1 VFGVISAAATR
12 SPSLCPHSGS
22 SPLLLLRCRP
32 RRRRMGRRA
41 GGGAT
46 TADREESWR
55 RSALTT
61 HHLCPS
67 VGERNHHH
75 GAIDL
80 PAACSEFRRQLLRE
94 KRIEWRLDASCSGRW
109 GGLSSSVRSASS
121 PCVRKREGGEKA
133 LQREPQLGGD
143 LELRQLRRGCVGA

>member
-1 VFGVISAAATR
+1 MLPCGPRPCTRVRGHLRRRHAVPVLVPALGVISIA
-12 SPSLCPHSGS
+12 SSSLPSS
-22 SPLLLLRCRP
+22 
-32 RRRRMGRRA
+32 
-41 GGGAT
+41 T
-46 TADREESWR
+46 TTNGEESWR

-80 PAACSEFRRQLLRE
+80 PAVCSEFRRQLLRE